1 MKVSLNWLND
11 YVDLKDISTGEI
23 VDSLTMSGLE
33 VEDVVDQKEMYKNFI
48 VGFVEKKEKHPNAD
62 RLSVCIVATGKESVS
77 VICGARNV
85 ERGQKVVFA
94 PVGTIIPKGNVEL
107 KKAKIRGVESSGM
120 ICAEDELL
128 LSEDHSGIMVLD
140 PKLKEG
146 TPIVDALNLDDVLM
160 EIAITPNR
168 PDALSHLGV
177 ARDLSAIFKKDLHL
191 PKINLKESNIDINDT
206 ASIEIADE
214 KNCPRY
220 SSLVVLDV
228 KVDDS
233 PDWLK
238 NKISSIGLR
247 PINNIVDI
255 TNYVMYET
263 GQPLHAFDLDRLNG
277 KKIIV
282 KSTKRKSEFTT
293 LDSKERELL
302 RDTLMICDAEKDVAI
317 AGVMGG
323 ENSEIYYDTKNVL
336 IESAYFD
343 PSSIRKTSKYMQLS
357 TDASYRFERGTDPNN
372 TLFAAE
378 RTAALIGEIADGKI
392 AKGSIDVYPKM
403 IEERIVKFRLRRLNK
418 ILGFNVSA
426 EDSIQIFEKLGFGVK
441 QLANEELKVTV
452 PTYRPDI
459 EQEVDLIEEIARIS
473 GYHNVPT
480 IPRIS
485 ITLDTKHDETVL
497 TNNVR
502 DFSNALGLSE
512 IINNP
517 LQPELL
523 AKSTGDAV
531 KLSNPL
537 SMDMAYLRTSLLPGA
552 LSVVA
557 RNLNRGEKNLSLF
570 EIGNVFNL
578 KEDKSD
584 INSFDDFDEE
594 EKIIFILSGK
604 KVERDWFSDTKEYDF
619 YDLKGIVNS
628 FLSKISLDNL
638 LNDSYYSI
646 YNNIYEFY
654 LTKNFKDREVG
665 LGGKIRSDVLKK
677 FDIEQN
683 VYCFEFNFSELKQ
696 IPVIQNKYSEPLK
709 YPKVFRDFA
718 FVFDKTVLFDDV
730 RNFIQVKSSKLLKN
744 VNVFDIFESKELGQ
758 NKRSMAFELEY
769 FDMDRTLT
777 EEEVEK
783 DFEKLIK
790 LVSKQFNA
798 KLRGN

>member
-1 MKVSLNWLND
+1 
-11 YVDLKDISTGEI
+11 
-23 VDSLTMSGLE
+23 
-33 VEDVVDQKEMYKNFI
+33 
-48 VGFVEKKEKHPNAD
+48 
-62 RLSVCIVATGKESVS
+62 
-77 VICGARNV
+77 
-85 ERGQKVVFA
+85 
-94 PVGTIIPKGNVEL
+94 
-107 KKAKIRGVESSGM
+107 M
-120 ICAEDELL
+120 ICAEDELQ

-140 PKLKEG
+140 PKLQVG
-146 TPIVDALNLDDVLM
+146 TPLAEALNLNDVIM

-177 ARDLSAIFKKDLHL
+177 ARDLSAIFKKDLHI
-191 PKINLKESNIDINDT
+191 PKVKLIESDFDVNDT
-206 ASIEIADE
+206 ASIVIEDVI
-214 KNCPRY
+214 NCPRY

-228 KVDDS
+228 NIDES

-238 NKISSIGLR
+238 NKIKSIGLR

-263 GQPLHAFDLDRLNG
+263 GQPLHAFDIDRLNG

-282 KSTKRKSEFTT
+282 KSTKRKSKFTT

-302 RDTLMICDAEKDVAI
+302 HGTLMICDAEKDVAI

-323 ENSEIYYDTKNVL
+323 ENSEIYSDTKNVL
-336 IESAYFD
+336 IESAYFN
-343 PSSIRKTSKYMQLS
+343 PSSIRKTSKYTQLS

-372 TLFAAE
+372 TLYAAK
-378 RTAALIGEIADGKI
+378 RTAALIGEIAGGKI
-392 AKGSIDVYPKM
+392 TKGSIDVYSKR
-403 IEERIVKFRLRRLNK
+403 IEERVINFRLQRLTK
-418 ILGFNVSA
+418 LLGFEVSS
-426 EDSIQIFEKLGFGVK
+426 EESIQIFKKLGFGVK
-441 QLANEELKVTV
+441 QLANEELEVTV

-459 EQEVDLIEEIARIS
+459 EQEVDLVEEIVRIS

-480 IPRIS
+480 IPKIS
-485 ITLDTKHDETVL
+485 ITLDTKHDETEF

-502 DFSNALGLSE
+502 NFSNALGLSE

-517 LQPELL
+517 LQPEQL
-523 AKSTGDAV
+523 AKLTGNAV
-531 KLSNPL
+531 KLFNPL

-578 KEDKSD
+578 KEEKSA

-594 EKIIFILSGK
+594 EKIIFVLSGK
-604 KVERDWFSDTKEYDF
+604 KVEREWFSDTEEYDF
-619 YDLKGIVNS
+619 FDLKGIVNS

-638 LNDSYYSI
+638 LNDSYYSL

-654 LTKNFKDREVG
+654 LTKNFKDRKVG
-665 LGGKIRSDVLKK
+665 LGGKVRSDVLKQ
-677 FDIEQN
+677 FDIEQD
-683 VYCFEFNFSELKQ
+683 VYCFEFNFSKLRQ
-696 IPVIQNKYSEPLK
+696 ISAVQRKYSEPLK

-718 FVFDKTVLFDDV
+718 CIFDKTVLFDDV
-730 RNFIQVKSSKLLKN
+730 KSFIQVKSSKLLKN
-744 VNVFDIFESKELGQ
+744 VNVFDIFESKELGP
-758 NKRSMAFELEY
+758 NKKSMAFELEY
-769 FDMDRTLT
+769 FDTDRTLT
-777 EEEVEK
+777 DEEVEK

-798 KLRGN
+798 KLRGK